1 MAQSS
6 AMAQRP
12 IIGLEGIKYAV
23 LTETSDVVNG
33 TPSYGT
39 VYDFPGAI
47 DLNWNPSAALTPL
60 YSDDGLSVIGETVGD
75 MKLDLTMTDVSQLD
89 LSQMLGHQY
98 VNGILAGNVTDL
110 SVYIAIG
117 AKILRNGSSGGSPV
131 YEYVWFPKVKLT
143 KPSFDYKTKEAKIVF
158 QTAKLTGQVAKLQAN
173 GVYKVSVR
181 TDDTNAP
188 ATTLT
193 NWFTNVVT
201 AASADLTAF
210 TLVVTTGAGATKTL
224 LFTFSKASN
233 SGAIAFIL
241 PAASLAALL
250 TQCQVILLS
259 TGALQACTYTVLS
272 AGTGFSNSPITVT
285 CTTPTAAV
293 AMSVNILGG
302 SPIED
307 GSGVSLTAYNSG
319 SVTTHA

>member
-1 MAQSS
+1 MSQSS

-23 LTETSDVVNG
+23 LTESSDQVGG

-39 VYDFPGAI
+39 IYDFPGVV

-60 YSDDGLSVIGETVGD
+60 YSDDGLSVVGETVGD
-75 MKLDLTMTDVSQLD
+75 MKLDLTMTDVSMQD
-89 LSQMLGHQY
+89 LSNILGHSY

-110 SVYIAIG
+110 SVYLAIG
-117 AKILRNGSSGGSPV
+117 AKVLRNGSNNGSPV

-173 GVYKVSVR
+173 GVYKVSMR

-193 NWFTNVVT
+193 NWFTTVVT

-210 TLVVTTGAGATKTL
+210 TLVVTAGTGATKTL
-224 LFTFSKASN
+224 LFTFSKASA
-233 SGAIAFIL
+233 SGTIPFVL
-241 PAASLAALL
+241 PAASIVALA
-250 TQCQVILLS
+250 TQCQVLLAS
-259 TGALQACTYTVLS
+259 SGALQACTYALLTT
-272 AGTGFSNSPITVT
+272 GTGFSNSPITVT
-285 CTTPTAAV
+285 CTTPVAATAV
-293 AMSVNILGG
+293 FVNVPGG
-302 SPIED
+302 TSIED